1 MELNQEFFS
10 FPAAIRMKLNLLYN
24 SHFCGSSIWRLE
36 SKEASQ
42 LVSSWNK
49 NVKLMFDLPWATHRW
64 ILEEITGSNLKI
76 MLLSKFINFANAI
89 KKSNKKA
96 MKFLLSLVA
105 SDVRSITGSNFRSI
119 LINTGVGVKVVPGIT
134 KAVEIKKH
142 TLFTVPEADQWKV
155 PLLHS
160 LLKVKSG
167 ELAISFDDDDLED
180 VDRDIPLDIL
190 SDICTS

>member
-1 MELNQEFFS
+1 
-10 FPAAIRMKLNLLYN
+10 MKLNLLYN

-36 SKEASQ
+36 SKEASE

-76 MLLSKFINFANAI
+76 MLLSRFINFANAI

-119 LINTGVGVKVVPGIT
+119 LINTGVKVLPGLT
-134 KAVEIKKH
+134 KSVEIKKH
-142 TLFTVPEADQWKV
+142 TLFQVPEVDQWKV
-155 PLLHS
+155 PPLQS
-160 LLKVKSG
+160 LLK
-167 ELAISFDDDDLED
+167 A
-180 VDRDIPLDIL
+180 RYR
-190 SDICTS
+190 